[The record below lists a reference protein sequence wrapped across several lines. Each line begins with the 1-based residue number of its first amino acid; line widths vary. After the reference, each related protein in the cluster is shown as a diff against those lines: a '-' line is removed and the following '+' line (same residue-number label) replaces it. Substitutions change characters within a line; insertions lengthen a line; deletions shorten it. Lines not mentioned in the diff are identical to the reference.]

1 MKRVLITGAAGRLG
15 RQAVG
20 AFGAAGVAVTALM
33 LDSDNLDNL
42 DSDNALDADRTVIG
56 DARDIDTVRA
66 ALRDVDVVVHLAAIP
81 SPQLGTAEE
90 VFCGNTAATFTVL
103 EQAGLAG
110 VRRAVI
116 ASSQAISGL
125 PFGPVPRRPAYLPID
140 ESLPLHIADP
150 YALSKAT
157 DEATAAMMWW
167 RHGLSVCSLRLPHLS
182 EVDGALV
189 ERAARMEADP
199 GAGSKEFWSYLDWR
213 DAARSCLLAAQL
225 PPDGSSVVLVAAPRT
240 MVTHPTQWLLDT
252 FLPDVP
258 QRRQFVAN
266 EVPIDLRL
274 AQSLL
279 GFEASHVMAPM
290 ALRCPT

>member
-1 MKRVLITGAAGRLG
+1 MTHPHRVLITGAAGRLG
-15 RQAVG
+15 RHAVD
-20 AFGAAGVAVTALM
+20 AFATAGVAVTALV
-33 LDSDNLDNL
+33 LNSD
-42 DSDNALDADRTVIG
+42 DAPGADHTVVG

-66 ALRDVDVVVHLAAIP
+66 ALHDVDVVAHLAAIP
-81 SPQLGTAEE
+81 SPNLGTAEE

-103 EQAGLAG
+103 EQAALAG

-125 PFGPVPRRPAYLPID
+125 PFGPLPRRPAYLPID
-140 ESLPLHIADP
+140 ESLPLQIADP

-167 RHGLSVCSLRLPHLS
+167 RHGLSVCSLRLPHLAD
-182 EVDGALV
+182 VDGALLD
-189 ERAARMEADP
+189 RAAKIEADP
-199 GAGSKEFWSYLDWR
+199 GTGTKEFWSYLDWR
-213 DAARSCLLAAQL
+213 DAARACLLAARV
-225 PPDGSSVVLVAAPRT
+225 PPQGSSVVLVAAPRT
-240 MVTHPTQWLLDT
+240 LVSHPTQWLLNT

-258 QRRQFVAN
+258 QRHQFVAN

-279 GFEASHVMAPM
+279 GFEASHVMTPR
-290 ALRCPT
+290 ALR